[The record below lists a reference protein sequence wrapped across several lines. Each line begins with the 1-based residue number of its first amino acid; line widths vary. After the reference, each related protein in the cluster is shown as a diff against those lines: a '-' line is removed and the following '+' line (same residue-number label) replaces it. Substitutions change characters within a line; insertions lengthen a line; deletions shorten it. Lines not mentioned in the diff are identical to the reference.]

1 MGRPQPASD
10 APTHPITDP
19 MIALGKQSRQSLR
32 RADRGARRGVALHDV
47 DAAVREIGEVAALSR
62 RSLGDVRAAVSNYR
76 EVTLAGEL
84 ATGRELLR
92 SAGITAEM
100 PPAVDVADDATQEL
114 FGWVLREGLTNVVRH
129 SHASTCTVRI
139 TSSSVE
145 ITDDGT
151 GAAGSCG
158 NGLTGLA
165 GRVTSAGGLIEVG
178 PNRPSG
184 WRLAVQLGT
193 GTSS

>member
-1 MGRPQPASD
+1 
-10 APTHPITDP
+10 
-19 MIALGKQSRQSLR
+19 
-32 RADRGARRGVALHDV
+32 
-47 DAAVREIGEVAALSR
+47 
-62 RSLGDVRAAVSNYR
+62 
-76 EVTLAGEL
+76 
-84 ATGRELLR
+84 
-92 SAGITAEM
+92 
-100 PPAVDVADDATQEL
+100 
-114 FGWVLREGLTNVVRH
+114 
-129 SHASTCTVRI
+129 VRI

-165 GRVTSAGGLIEVG
+165 ERVTSAGGLIEVG